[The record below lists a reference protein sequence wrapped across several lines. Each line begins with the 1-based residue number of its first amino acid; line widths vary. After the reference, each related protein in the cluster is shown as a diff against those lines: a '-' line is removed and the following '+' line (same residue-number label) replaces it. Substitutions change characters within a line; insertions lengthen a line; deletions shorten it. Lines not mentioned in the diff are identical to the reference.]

1 MSRWDALRQ
10 KTKGEGTRA
19 PTCTK
24 CGQISVLDP
33 CRTCAT
39 PAQLATY
46 PEEPTSRYE
55 KEEL

>member
-19 PTCTK
+19 PVCSR
-24 CGQISVLDP
+24 CGAISVLDP
-33 CRTCAT
+33 CRQCAT
-39 PAQLATY
+39 PTQLARY
-46 PEEPTSRYE
+46 PEEPTSHLE